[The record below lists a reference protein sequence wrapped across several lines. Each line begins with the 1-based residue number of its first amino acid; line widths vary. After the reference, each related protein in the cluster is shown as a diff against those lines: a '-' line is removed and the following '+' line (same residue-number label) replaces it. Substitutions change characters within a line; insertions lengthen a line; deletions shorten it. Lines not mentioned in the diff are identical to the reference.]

1 MLNKAPALAAS
12 ASCVSWVQ
20 CINALDH
27 VTGGDVSRFTEPT
40 SSGAGSVDIDL
51 DVITSRDVTALN
63 TAAARHKIAVKPKS
77 KRPASQFAKRVRQR
91 ANSPVSGAT
100 IGGSVRTTSSL
111 VHCHDVTALETTE

>member
-1 MLNKAPALAAS
+1 M
-12 ASCVSWVQ
+12 Q

-27 VTGGDVSRFTEPT
+27 VTCDISHFTEPT

-91 ANSPVSGAT
+91 ANSPVSAWRHHRRQ
-100 IGGSVRTTSSL
+100 RTYH
-111 VHCHDVTALETTE
+111 VVARALP